1 MHGYN
6 PQEIEEKWQANWQES
21 GIYHAQNTS
30 GKPKYYMLIEF
41 PYPSGERL
49 HVGHARSYC
58 AFDAVSRYKRMTGYN
73 VLYPIGW
80 DAFGLPAENYAIKTG
95 IHPRITV
102 KKNIENAKKQ
112 AISWGLSFDWEREI
126 NTTEPSYYKWT
137 QWIFLQLYKKGLAY
151 RAEIAVNWCP
161 SCKINLANEEVI
173 AGNCER
179 CGSSTQR
186 RFQKQWLLKITAYAE
201 RLLNDLETVNY
212 RNDIKTQQIN
222 WIGKKEGLVISYPV
236 DDTEYSIDC
245 FTTKPE
251 TNFGASFIV
260 LAPENPLVDKIVV
273 DTHKAR
279 VHKYVQESMKKSELE
294 RQLETTNKTGA
305 FTGAYATNRLNGK
318 KLPIY
323 VGDFVLPE
331 FGTGALV
338 GVPAHDIRDYEFAN
352 VFDLDL
358 IYVVDTE
365 ETDSGKC
372 AHEYEMSCKSINSE
386 MLNGLDVVSARNKI
400 SDYLVQKGWAKKS
413 VTYHLRDWVFSRQH
427 YWGEPIPII
436 HCPTCGEVPLEESSL
451 PLELPFVEKYL
462 PTDTGESPLA
472 AIDSWVNVTC
482 PKCGTPAKRETDTM
496 PNWAGSSWYFLR
508 YLDPANNTELASR
521 DILKHWLPIDWYNG
535 GLEHTTLHLL
545 YSRFWYKFLFDI
557 GVVPT
562 AEPYAKR
569 TSHGVVLG
577 PDGLRMSKSR
587 GNVINP
593 DDIIHAYGA
602 DTLRLYIM
610 FIGPFE
616 QNVAWSNEAVLGVR
630 RFLTK
635 YWSLVQ
641 STLAAGNRE
650 SSPEALEIVSTLI
663 RKVESDLVNMKF
675 NTSVAFMME
684 TLNRLSAIKDQ
695 VGRDVVKLLTLAMAP
710 CAPHIT
716 EEVWNLLGEKG
727 SIHTSNWPDV
737 SHIKVLSSVATIVV
751 QVNGK
756 VRGTYQ
762 ASAELVSNEDLLIKE
777 ILIALNMREKHGIDN
792 NTPRKYLSGKL
803 VNFIK

>member
-1 MHGYN
+1 MHSYK
-6 PQEIEEKWQANWQES
+6 PQEIEEKWQATWQKS
-21 GIYHAQNTS
+21 NIYHAQD
-30 GKPKYYMLIEF
+30 GGDKPKYYMLIEF

-58 AFDAVSRYKRMTGYN
+58 AFDAVSRYMRMKGYN

-95 IHPRITV
+95 IHPKITV
-102 KKNIENAKKQ
+102 KKNIENSKKQ
-112 AISWGLSFDWEREI
+112 AISWGLSFDWDREV

-137 QWIFLQLYKKGLAY
+137 QWIFLQMYKKGLAY
-151 RAEIAVNWCP
+151 RDEIAVNWCP

-179 CGSSTQR
+179 CGSATQR
-186 RFQKQWLLKITAYAE
+186 RFQKQWLLKITQYAE

-236 DDTEYSIDC
+236 EETGLFIDC

-251 TNFGASFIV
+251 TNFGATFIV
-260 LAPENPLVDKIVV
+260 LAPENSLVDKIVK
-273 DTHKAR
+273 DTHKDA

-294 RQLETTNKTGA
+294 RQQETTNKTGV
-305 FTGAYATNRLNGK
+305 FTGSYATNRLNGK

-352 VFDLDL
+352 IFDLDL

-372 AHEYEMSCKSINSE
+372 AYEYELSSKSINSE
-386 MLNGLDVVSARNKI
+386 LFNGLDVMSARHRL
-400 SDYLVQKGWAKKS
+400 SEHLVQKGWAQKS
-413 VTYHLRDWVFSRQH
+413 VNYHLRDWVFSRQH

-436 HCPTCGEVPLEESSL
+436 HCVACGEVPLNESDL

-472 AIDSWVNVTC
+472 AIDSWVNVKC
-482 PKCGTPAKRETDTM
+482 PKCGGEAKRETDTM

-508 YLDPANNTELASR
+508 YLDPLNNKEFASA
-521 DILKHWLPIDWYNG
+521 DVLKHWLPIDWYNG

-545 YSRFWYKFLFDI
+545 YSRFWYKFLYDI

-562 AEPYAKR
+562 IEPYAKR

-641 STLAAGNRE
+641 FVLDSGTKE
-650 SSPEALEIVSTLI
+650 SSTEALGAVSNLI

-675 NTSVAFMME
+675 NTSVSFMME
-684 TLNRLSAIKDQ
+684 TLNNLTSIKEE
-695 VGRDVVKLLTLAMAP
+695 VGKDALKLFTIAMAP

-716 EEVWNLLGEKG
+716 EEVWSLLGEKG
-727 SIHTSNWPDV
+727 SIHTSVWPDV
-737 SHIKVLSSVATIVV
+737 SHIKTVNSAYTIVV

-762 ASAELVSNEDLLIKE
+762 ATTALISHEDLLVKE
-777 ILIALNMREKHGIDN
+777 IISALNMREKYGIDA
-792 NTPRKYLSGKL
+792 NTARKYLEGKL
-803 VNFIK
+803 VNFVK